1 MKNLYQQSDFPIF
14 QNRLYETAEE
24 AINCPSGDISLV
36 EELHTGLV
44 FNAAFQ
50 PALMV
55 YDSNY
60 NNEQATSSI
69 FQQHLNSVSDL
80 IEKNMGRDGLIE
92 VGCGKGFFLELL
104 LSKNF
109 NVYGFDPTYEGAN
122 SRIKRQYFEQGI
134 IKKGSGLI
142 LRHILEH
149 IYNPIDFLDQLKIA
163 NNGGLIYIEVP
174 CFDWVCEN
182 HTWFDIF
189 YEHVNYFRM
198 SDFKRI
204 FGTIVEMGK
213 IFGGQYLYVIADLAT
228 LRMPGIDIN
237 DRINFPTN
245 FVNNIKGQNRP
256 EQARTGQNQ
265 ARTRPEPGQNQARTR
280 PEPGQ
285 NRPEQ
290 ARTVI
295 WGGGSKGVIFAL
307 LMDRMGQPINTVID
321 INPAKHGKYL
331 PATGLLVQ
339 SPADALQKLP
349 VGSNIY
355 VMNPNY
361 LEEIKQM
368 SNHAF
373 NYIGIDNG

>member
-1 MKNLYQQSDFPIF
+1 MKTLYEQSDFPIF
-14 QNRLYETAEE
+14 QNQLYETAEE
-24 AINCPSGDISLV
+24 AINCPRGDLSIV
-36 EELHTGLV
+36 EDLQTGLV

-55 YDSNY
+55 YDINY
-60 NNEQATSSI
+60 NNEQAMSPI

-80 IEKNMGRDGLIE
+80 IEKNMGCDGLIE

-104 LSKNF
+104 LAKNF

-134 IKKGSGLI
+134 IKEGHGLI
-142 LRHILEH
+142 LRHVLEH
-149 IYNPIDFLDQLKIA
+149 INNPIEFLDQLRIA

-174 CFDWVCEN
+174 CFDWICEN

-204 FGTIVEMGK
+204 FRTIVEMGR

-228 LRMPGIDIN
+228 LGTPGIDIN
-237 DRINFPTN
+237 DRVNFPTN
-245 FVNNIKGQNRP
+245 FANNITSQNRP
-256 EQARTGQNQ
+256 EQARTGQ
-265 ARTRPEPGQNQARTR
+265 
-280 PEPGQ
+280 
-285 NRPEQ
+285 
-290 ARTVI
+290 TVI
-295 WGGGSKGVIFAL
+295 WGGSSKGAIFAF

-321 INPAKHGKYL
+321 INPAKHGKFL

-339 SPADALQKLP
+339 SPVDALQKLP

-361 LEEIKQM
+361 LDEIKQM
-368 SNHAF
+368 SKNKYT
-373 NYIGIDNG
+373 YIGFYNG